1 MLYEKDGRL
10 YAERD
15 DGFHLAGVS
24 VKERRRTVVEVESVT
39 LEVEDATV
47 ALPAGAM
54 PTTTDEVVRR
64 HHVTEDSPFRS
75 KAPSARKA
83 ATKRTGA

>member
-10 YAERD
+10 YAERA
-15 DGFHLAGVS
+15 DGYHLAGVS

-47 ALPAGAM
+47 KLPDGAM
-54 PTTTDEVVRR
+54 PTTADEVVRR
-64 HHVTEDSPFRS
+64 HHVTEDSPFKS
-75 KAPSARKA
+75 KAVTARKA
-83 ATKRTGA
+83 ATKKTGA